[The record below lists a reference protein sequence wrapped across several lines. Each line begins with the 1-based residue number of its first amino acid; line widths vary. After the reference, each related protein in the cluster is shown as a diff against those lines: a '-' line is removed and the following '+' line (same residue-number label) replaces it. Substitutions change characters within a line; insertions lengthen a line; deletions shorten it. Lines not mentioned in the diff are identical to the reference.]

1 MPFHGYT
8 QQQYAQDFIDT
19 FKNRSIDPN
28 RVWAQSFLLDDV
40 LYWLKNDHD
49 FGKQAIFLIEADTP
63 ADLAAATANLTDL
76 KAAGVNIVGPSIP
89 MLITVGGKDPPK
101 IQA

>member
-1 MPFHGYT
+1 
-8 QQQYAQDFIDT
+8 
-19 FKNRSIDPN
+19 
-28 RVWAQSFLLDDV
+28 
-40 LYWLKNDHD
+40 
-49 FGKQAIFLIEADTP
+49 LIEADTP